1 MSEEENVIDL
11 ASRRPSRGARM
22 PDDIDTLRF
31 TQMQRDFYEVQVV
44 HLRRVVRAMGIL
56 ALTGYAL
63 GIFCGYFVALQVF
76 LAR

>member
-1 MSEEENVIDL
+1 
-11 ASRRPSRGARM
+11 M